1 MLTLYQKYHTY
12 LNLLLLTLLGLACG
26 IFSGSL
32 LEAYMDPLPA
42 IETATVKADRKEA
55 QQMSVADLN
64 SVLRHNIFDPASR
77 TTSATLDLSQGTESG
92 QDDAAATRQQ
102 IARKNM
108 TLFGTVVAGADSL
121 ALIGIDKDL
130 DVYHLQDLLPGG
142 GTIEEIAR
150 NVVKIRNADQSLTIL
165 QSIEDKKADSP
176 GAAGNAENASAASDA
191 NSGIH
196 QIAKGHWVV
205 PRETAE
211 NTRANL
217 GTELRLAQMQPRI
230 TDGKTDGF
238 MIRRL
243 RRNSILNKLGLQ
255 RGDVVLNVNGMSL
268 NSPEAAL
275 QIFQQLRE
283 ARQITV
289 GVERKG
295 EAMTFS
301 YELD

>member
-1 MLTLYQKYHTY
+1 M
-12 LNLLLLTLLGLACG
+12 
-26 IFSGSL
+26 
-32 LEAYMDPLPA
+32 
-42 IETATVKADRKEA
+42 
-55 QQMSVADLN
+55 
-64 SVLRHNIFDPASR
+64 
-77 TTSATLDLSQGTESG
+77 
-92 QDDAAATRQQ
+92 
-102 IARKNM
+102 
-108 TLFGTVVAGADSL
+108 
-121 ALIGIDKDL
+121 
-130 DVYHLQDLLPGG
+130 
-142 GTIEEIAR
+142 
-150 NVVKIRNADQSLTIL
+150 
-165 QSIEDKKADSP
+165 
-176 GAAGNAENASAASDA
+176 
-191 NSGIH
+191 
-196 QIAKGHWVV
+196 

-217 GTELRLAQMQPRI
+217 GAELRLAQMQPRI